1 MKRILR
7 WIGLGVAG
15 LATVVVFVALGAFAA
30 SEVMIRAHAPK
41 AKVDLAASHDPGAVM
56 RGKRIATVYGCHDCH
71 GAQLTGRLFFDEMP
85 LGRASGPNLSKAMV
99 HQSDVD
105 LARAIRTG
113 VAADGRQLWIMP
125 SDAFAQ
131 LSDGETADLIAYL
144 RTFPA
149 KDGQATVRQFGPVG
163 RIGVL
168 LGKFQS
174 APQMLKTNGQRR
186 PADLGPQYA
195 QGRSLAR
202 ACVECHGQDLKGS
215 EGLKSPDLAIA
226 GAYDPADFER
236 LLRTGVAAG
245 NRKLGLM
252 TEVAP
257 ARFNAFSHEE
267 IGALHAY
274 LKARAEQ
281 PS

>member
-7 WIGLGVAG
+7 WIGLGFAAVAT
-15 LATVVVFVALGAFAA
+15 LVVFVGLGAFAA
-30 SEVMIRAHAPK
+30 SEAMVRWPQPK
-41 AKVDLAASHDPGAVM
+41 ARVELVASHDAGAVM

-85 LGRASGPNLSKAMV
+85 IGRLSGPNLSKALA
-99 HQSDVD
+99 HQSDADV
-105 LARAIRTG
+105 ARAIRRG
-113 VAADGRQLWIMP
+113 VAADGRSLWIMP
-125 SDAFAQ
+125 SQAFAR

-149 KDGQATVRQFGPVG
+149 REGQPDVKQFGPVG

-168 LGKFQS
+168 LGKFKS
-174 APQMLKTNGQRR
+174 SPQLLKAEADVQ
-186 PADLGPQYA
+186 PVDLGPQYA
-195 QGRSLAR
+195 EGRSLVR
-202 ACVECHGQDLKGS
+202 ACTECHGRDLKGDDIA
-215 EGLKSPDLAIA
+215 GAPDLTIA
-226 GAYDPADFER
+226 GAYDPEDFEK

-252 TEVAP
+252 TEAAP
-257 ARFNAFSHEE
+257 GRFNAFSHEE

-274 LKARAEQ
+274 LKARAEKA
-281 PS
+281 S